1 MHFNNAVL
9 VVLATLA
16 PVLVRAEDDMELDRD
31 DIPQVCRGICEPMR
45 ALTDLCDVDDD
56 RINNDRIEELL
67 NLQCVCT
74 NRSFDVARFAALC
87 HSCMTQNT
95 RNNDDHLKDINE
107 IMRKCGFPAQNFL
120 PSQANDANGIHVVAT
135 RPNSANQLTTTY
147 IAPGSAATAPPYNNG
162 NNNGNYNGN
171 NGNNPNYNNGNGQQ
185 QPGGAFGSN
194 RPNGATSAAIPMV
207 GLALAAVF
215 GTALLL

>member
-9 VVLATLA
+9 VVLATVA
-16 PVLVRAEDDMELDRD
+16 PLVARAEDDMELDRD

-45 ALTDLCDVDDD
+45 QLTDICDVDDD
-56 RINNDRIEELL
+56 RINNDRTEELL

-95 RNNDDHLKDINE
+95 RNNDYHLKDINE
-107 IMRKCGFPAQNFL
+107 IMRKCRFAAQTYS
-120 PSQANDANGIHVVAT
+120 PSQANDANGIVVQAV
-135 RPNSANQLTTTY
+135 RPNSPTQLTTTY
-147 IAPGSAATAPPYNNG
+147 LSGSVPTASPGNSNGNNGNNSNNGNNG
-162 NNNGNYNGN
+162 NNNGN
-171 NGNNPNYNNGNGQQ
+171 GQQ
-185 QPGGAFGSN
+185 QQTGS
-194 RPNGATSAAIPMV
+194 ATSAAIPMV